1 MKAFSAKIL
10 FLFLCLL
17 LAACQVEIP
26 EGVIKPDKME
36 DLLYDYHLAQAITA
50 EETSMSYKKKLHIN
64 YVFAKHGVTKEELD
78 SSLVWYTRYPKQLS
92 KVYAALE
99 NRIMA
104 EMENMGV
111 TTAEDDA
118 FNTMMAT
125 ADTVNLWRA
134 PRVKLLSSTALS
146 NRLAFEYKA
155 DSTYVKGDSIVLS
168 FAARHLVAADDSVAF
183 NAHAALVVEYAD
195 ETSAVAGVKVGVDGP
210 YAVAV
215 ERNPNSVIKALH
227 GFVYYSDEDSTG
239 FPKLLV
245 SDIAVKR
252 IHPLPE

>member
-1 MKAFSAKIL
+1 MKVLPVRIL
-10 FLFLCLL
+10 FLFLCLI
-17 LAACQVEIP
+17 LASCQVEIP

-50 EETSMSYKKKLHIN
+50 EETSLSYKKKMHIN

-146 NRLAFEYKA
+146 NKLTFEYKA
-155 DSTYVKGDSIVLS
+155 DSTYVKGDSVVLS
-168 FAARHLVAADDSVAF
+168 FAARHLAAADDTVAY

-195 ETSAVAGVKVGVDGP
+195 ETSAVAGVKVEADAP

-227 GFVYYSDEDSTG
+227 GFVYYSDDDSTG
-239 FPKLLV
+239 IPQLLV